1 MGSVGETVTL
11 RVSDRLLRTDEVA
24 IWLAVSKSTLV
35 RWRQSGRG
43 PAVCWLAD
51 GVPRYQ
57 ASAVARWLAGRSSER
72 SVSARGGRRAYASR

>member
-1 MGSVGETVTL
+1 MGETVAL

-24 IWLAVSKSTLV
+24 TWLAVSKSTLV

-57 ASAVARWLAGRSSER
+57 ASAVARWLADRSAPQLGL
-72 SVSARGGRRAYASR
+72 SARGGRRAYASR